1 MSPAILGWDISGVN
15 PKVTRL
21 EAPTESPVIRSMES
35 GE

>member
-1 MSPAILGWDISGVN
+1 MSPAILDWDVSGVN
-15 PKVTRL
+15 TRVTRL

>member
-1 MSPAILGWDISGVN
+1 MSPAIPGWDISGVN
-15 PKVTRL
+15 TRVTRL

>member
-1 MSPAILGWDISGVN
+1 MSPAILGWDISGGN
-15 PKVTRL
+15 TRVTRL